1 MCVMVVRS
9 NVQKYIQIPKSQI
22 KEMVKNESERKEETI
37 ILVWR
42 ELMQFYLSISTD
54 LKDLKDIQMDE

>member
-1 MCVMVVRS
+1 MVVRS

>member
-1 MCVMVVRS
+1 
-9 NVQKYIQIPKSQI
+9 
-22 KEMVKNESERKEETI
+22 MVKNESERKEETI

-42 ELMQFYLSISTD
+42 ELMQFYLSISMD

>member
-1 MCVMVVRS
+1 
-9 NVQKYIQIPKSQI
+9 
-22 KEMVKNESERKEETI
+22 MVKNESERKEEII

-42 ELMQFYLSISTD
+42 ELMQFYLSISMD